1 MGTLAQWI
9 HVTAAVL
16 GVGGMGFL
24 LLIVLPSVRRLNPEQ
39 QDILMKAVLGRFRWV
54 TWSAIAL
61 LLVSGVGN
69 IRLSA
74 WEAPWGTYWKWLT
87 VKIVLAFFIF
97 AIVFAL
103 TLPLTV
109 LNRFRARRQLWL
121 SIAFGLAI
129 VVIVIS
135 AYLRRGLQT

>member
-24 LLIVLPSVRRLNPEQ
+24 LLIVLPSLRRLNPDQ
-39 QDILMKAVLGRFRWV
+39 QDVLMKAVLGRFRWV
-54 TWSAIAL
+54 AWSVIAL
-61 LLVSGVGN
+61 LLVSGVGS

-87 VKIVLAFFIF
+87 VKVVLAFLIFI
-97 AIVFAL
+97 IVFAL
-103 TLPLTV
+103 TLPFKALD
-109 LNRFRARRQLWL
+109 RFRARRGVWL
-121 SIAFGLAI
+121 SIAFGMAI
-129 VVIVIS
+129 AVILIA